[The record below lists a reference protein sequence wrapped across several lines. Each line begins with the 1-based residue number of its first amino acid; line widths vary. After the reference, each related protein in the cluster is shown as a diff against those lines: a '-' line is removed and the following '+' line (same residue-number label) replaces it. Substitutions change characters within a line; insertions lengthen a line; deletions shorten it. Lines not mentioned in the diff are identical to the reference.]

1 MTTRRYKSNSLSM
14 LKQRSNSP
22 AFRFPRSAAFNLI
35 ELLVVIAVIAILAA
49 LLLPALSG
57 AKKRATKTTCLN
69 NMRQI
74 GIASTVYTDEYED
87 IIVPM
92 ARLVQPLPP
101 DRLIPYQ
108 SYLWWPDIL
117 RPYTK
122 GGPKLYSC
130 PNVPPVQ
137 AGIPITNL
145 YGIGMN
151 FNELGVFPEN
161 VDPAT
166 GRFVK
171 LSSVKL
177 PADTVFFA
185 DSAYVDNP
193 HETNADLWTAALNR
207 PNYWS
212 GFGVW
217 LFVTPPARND
227 QWNRNAVRV
236 INRHNG
242 MANCIFVDGHVK
254 SVKSSSLGWQFKR
267 GDPGALW
274 DR

>member
-1 MTTRRYKSNSLSM
+1 MKRTSS
-14 LKQRSNSP
+14 
-22 AFRFPRSAAFNLI
+22 AFTLI
-35 ELLVVIAVIAILAA
+35 ELLVLIAIIAILAA
-49 LLLPALSG
+49 LLLPPLSD
-57 AKKRATKTTCLN
+57 AKRRATKTTCIN

-92 ARLVQPLPP
+92 ARLVTPLPP

-108 SYLWWPDIL
+108 SYLWWPDTL

-137 AGIPITNL
+137 AGIPLTNL

-177 PADTVFFA
+177 PTDTVFFA
-185 DSAYVDNP
+185 DSAYVENP
-193 HETNADLWTAALNR
+193 QETNADLWTAALNR

-242 MANCIFVDGHVK
+242 QANCAFVDGHVK
-254 SVKSSSLGWQFKR
+254 AVKTSSLGWQYKR
-267 GDPGALW
+267 GDPGAMW

>member
-1 MTTRRYKSNSLSM
+1 MQDHSLSSTTRSRT
-14 LKQRSNSP
+14 
-22 AFRFPRSAAFNLI
+22 SAAFTLI
-35 ELLVVIAVIAILAA
+35 ELLVVIAIIAILAA

-57 AKKRATKTTCLN
+57 AKKRAMKTTCIN

-92 ARLVQPLPP
+92 ARLVTPLPP

-108 SYLWWPDIL
+108 SYLWWPDTL
-117 RPYTK
+117 RPYTR

-130 PNVPPVQ
+130 PNVPPIQ

-166 GRFVK
+166 GRF
-171 LSSVKL
+171 
-177 PADTVFFA
+177 
-185 DSAYVDNP
+185 
-193 HETNADLWTAALNR
+193 
-207 PNYWS
+207 
-212 GFGVW
+212 
-217 LFVTPPARND
+217 
-227 QWNRNAVRV
+227 
-236 INRHNG
+236 
-242 MANCIFVDGHVK
+242 
-254 SVKSSSLGWQFKR
+254 
-267 GDPGALW
+267 
-274 DR
+274 